1 MQNRVLVLD
10 NQRQPLMPCH
20 PARARMLLREGKA
33 AVFRRFPFTIIVK
46 ERAGGDVQPVRVKC
60 DPGSKTTGMAL
71 VAEFARR
78 RPTVAWAAELT
89 HRGETFRGALR
100 QRAAC
105 RRSRRN
111 RKTRYRA
118 PRFDNRKRSEGWLPP
133 SLRHRVDTT
142 MTWIG
147 RLRRLAPVSA
157 LSQELVRFDMQAMQN
172 PEISGIEHQQGTLAG
187 YEVREYLLE
196 KWGRKCAYCGAKD
209 VPLEIDHIH
218 PKSRGGSDRVSN
230 LTLAC
235 HDCNQTKGNR
245 DVGEFLA
252 KRPERLAAILAKAK
266 TPLNDA
272 AAINSTR
279 WALYNRIKATG
290 LPVETGSG
298 GRTKYNRSQQRYPKA
313 HWIDAACVGH
323 SGSAVRLDAGMRP
336 LLMEATG
343 HGERQRA
350 RVDKLGFPIAHK
362 RAGKSFRGFRTGDL
376 VRCRKPDL
384 PDFIGRLAIRF
395 RPWFVVSR
403 SDRKI
408 EVHPKD
414 LVVVQKGD
422 GYAYA

>member
-10 NQRQPLMPCH
+10 SRRQPLMPCH
-20 PARARMLLREGKA
+20 PARARALLKEGRA
-33 AVFRRFPFTIIVK
+33 AVFRSFPFTIILL
-46 ERAGGDVQPVRVKC
+46 ERASGDVQPVRVKC

-78 RPTVAWAAELT
+78 GPTVVWAAELT
-89 HRGETFRGALR
+89 HRGEAIRSALR
-100 QRAAC
+100 QRAMH

-133 SLRHRVDTT
+133 SLRHRVDTV
-142 MTWIG
+142 MSWVG
-147 RLRRLAPVSA
+147 RLRRLAPVTSI
-157 LSQELVRFDMQAMQN
+157 SQELVRFDTQKMQN
-172 PEISGIEHQQGTLAG
+172 PEITGVEYQQGTLAG

-196 KWGRKCAYCGAKD
+196 KWGRKCAYCEAKD

-218 PKSRGGSDRVSN
+218 PRSRGGSDRVSN

-235 HDCNQTKGNR
+235 HACNQAKGNR
-245 DVGEFLA
+245 DIREFLA
-252 KRPERLAAILAKAK
+252 NRPERLAAILARAK
-266 TPLNDA
+266 TPLRDA

-279 WALYNRIKATG
+279 WALCEQLKATS

-298 GRTKYNRSQQRYPKA
+298 GRTKYNRSQQGYSKA

-323 SGSAVRLDAGMRP
+323 SGSAVWLDAGMRP

-343 HGERQRA
+343 HGELQRA
-350 RVDKLGFPIAHK
+350 RVDKHGFPLAHK
-362 RAGKSFRGFRTGDL
+362 RGGKSFRDFRTGDL
-376 VRCRKPDL
+376 VRCRKPGL
-384 PDFIGRLAIRF
+384 PDFLGRVAIRF
-395 RPWFVVSR
+395 RPSFVVSG

-408 EVHPKD
+408 EVHPKH
-414 LVVVQKGD
+414 LVVVQKAD